1 MKVVSIA
8 SPKGG
13 VGKSTVTALLAAT
26 AANAGHRVAIIDL
39 NEDQASLVL
48 WWTLRG
54 EPKNPYLVQDL
65 QDLGEDI
72 AVLAKSKFEFLF
84 IDTPPLNVDLIEAAV
99 SHSDVVLIPSKPSV
113 FDLAAIEPLVE
124 ICKARHKPHAI
135 LLSDVDTAF
144 KTLNTSA
151 MKAYLEI
158 APIFEARVSHR
169 SAYANALTNGQV
181 GPEIDRTLVA
191 ESQALWAELVRL
203 CNSKSAT
210 KSKTE
215 ASHG

>member
-65 QDLGEDI
+65 ENLGEDI
-72 AVLAKSKFEFLF
+72 AVLGRSKFDYVF

-99 SHSDVVLIPSKPSV
+99 SHSNVVLIPSKPSV

-124 ICKARHKPHAI
+124 ICKARRKPHAI

-144 KTLNTSA
+144 KTLNASA

-191 ESQALWAELVRL
+191 ESQALWAEVVRL
-203 CNSKSAT
+203 CNSKPAT
-210 KSKTE
+210 KSKAE
-215 ASHG
+215 ASNG